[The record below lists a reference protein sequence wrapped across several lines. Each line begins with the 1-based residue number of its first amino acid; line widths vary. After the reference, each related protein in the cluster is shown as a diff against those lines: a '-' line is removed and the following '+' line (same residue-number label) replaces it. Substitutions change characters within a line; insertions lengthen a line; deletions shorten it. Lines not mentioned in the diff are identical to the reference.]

1 MQHLPIS
8 GIYVCIMWLRTSSVP
23 LALHWS
29 QVMEK
34 KVSPFRA
41 GMGEE
46 RQSKWMPAEQEEH
59 DREGDDAEEDV
70 ELPRHRGHVCCGR
83 PGDCSNI
90 SENQV
95 FSSVLNV
102 TSDNVE

>member
-1 MQHLPIS
+1 
-8 GIYVCIMWLRTSSVP
+8 
-23 LALHWS
+23 
-29 QVMEK
+29 MEK

-41 GMGEE
+41 GMGED

-59 DREGDDAEEDV
+59 DREGGDEGEDV
-70 ELPRHRGHVCCGR
+70 EHPRQRGHICCDR

-95 FSSVLNV
+95 FSFELNA
-102 TSDNVE
+102 TSDNAE

>member
-41 GMGEE
+41 GMGED

-59 DREGDDAEEDV
+59 DREGDDEEEDV
-70 ELPRHRGHVCCGR
+70 EHP
-83 PGDCSNI
+83 
-90 SENQV
+90 
-95 FSSVLNV
+95 
-102 TSDNVE
+102 